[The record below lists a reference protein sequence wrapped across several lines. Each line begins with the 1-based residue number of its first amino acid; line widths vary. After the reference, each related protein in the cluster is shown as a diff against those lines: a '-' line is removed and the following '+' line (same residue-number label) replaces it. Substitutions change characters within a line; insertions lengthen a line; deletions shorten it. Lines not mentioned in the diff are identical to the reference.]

1 MKKLT
6 GEQIIRTYIEFF
18 KERGHTEIES
28 SSLIPHDDP
37 SVLWIN
43 AGVTP
48 LKKYFDGTA
57 VPINRRLT
65 SCQKCIRTG
74 DIESVGKTARHH
86 TFFQMLGNFSVG
98 DYFRTEAITWAYELL
113 TSKKY
118 FDIPKSKLYV
128 TVYPEDKET
137 YDLWVKLGIDESHI
151 VKLENNFWE
160 IGEGPSGPD
169 SEIFYDRGPKY
180 DKEKLGIKLLENEIE
195 NDRYIEIWNNVFSQ
209 YNAKEGVER
218 SKYEE
223 LPSKNIDTGMGV
235 ERMACILQETET
247 NYETDLFMPIM
258 DEISEICQ
266 IKYQG
271 QMEFKVI
278 ADHIRTI
285 TFAISDGASFEN
297 YGRGYVLRRLLRRA
311 ARMGR
316 KLNINHT
323 FMDRLVD
330 VVVDKY
336 MSIYPELAQN
346 RNRIKE
352 LVVKEE
358 ELFQKTLLQGEKRL
372 ETIFKTNKKRI
383 ISGADAFKLYDTYG
397 FPVELTEEYATE
409 NNFIVDTEGFKKY
422 MDAQKEQARLN
433 RKVDNSMNMQNELLL
448 NYKKESKFVGYEKLG
463 VKTKVLD
470 IIKNNKLVE
479 RSNTECYIFLE
490 ENPFYAESGGQV
502 SDKGYLKNDDCK
514 LEVLDVIKC
523 PNKQHLLHVKVLEGE
538 VVAGAE
544 ILTHVLQDVREATCR
559 NHSSTHLIQ
568 KTLQELLGSSVHQAG
583 SKVDENTF
591 RFDFNYHGRLSD
603 ELIVKVEEEANK
615 KVAAAVDAK
624 ISYMDIEDAKK
635 LGAMALFED
644 KYEKVVRVVQLGDS
658 IELCGGTHVNNT
670 KDIGRIAIL
679 SVENKGADTFRLEGT
694 TKDKIKDKII
704 ELLVP
709 YQEEVNKLLDKCNKL
724 VAKAKEEGI
733 DLNFNFEFADI
744 DYQGYQDI
752 VNYKQEIERLKQ
764 TAKELDKEYQNNLAK
779 KSLSDLTEFKNLL
792 EEVNGYNI
800 LIGLCKNYD
809 VSILKQVIDSLSN
822 TYPNSF
828 ILLANVK
835 DSSMNIFAKSTIDN
849 DNIHCGN
856 IVKEISSSLG
866 GNGGGNAK
874 FAQGG
879 ATKTDNLKDILA
891 NYKTKIVE
899 ILK

>member
-57 VPINRRLT
+57 VPTNRRLT

-128 TVYPEDKET
+128 TVYPDDKET

-346 RNRIKE
+346 RSRIKE

-397 FPVELTEEYATE
+397 FPIELTVELAHEKGL
-409 NNFIVDTEGFKKY
+409 NVDEEGFKEKFKAHQELSRTASAGQFKGGLSGNNEIETKY
-422 MDAQKEQARLN
+422 HTATH
-433 RKVDNSMNMQNELLL
+433 LL
-448 NYKKESKFVGYEKLG
+448 NAALKQVVSK
-463 VKTKVLD
+463 D
-470 IIKNNKLVE
+470 
-479 RSNTECYIFLE
+479 
-490 ENPFYAESGGQV
+490 
-502 SDKGYLKNDDCK
+502 
-514 LEVLDVIKC
+514 
-523 PNKQHLLHVKVLEGE
+523 
-538 VVAGAE
+538 
-544 ILTHVLQDVREATCR
+544 
-559 NHSSTHLIQ
+559 
-568 KTLQELLGSSVHQAG
+568 VHQKG
-583 SKVDENTF
+583 SNITDERM
-591 RFDFNYHGRLSD
+591 RFDFSCDHKLTD
-603 ELIVKVEEEANK
+603 EEKKQTEDLVNKWINEGLPVRVEEMKKEEAIASGAECMFIEK
-615 KVAAAVDAK
+615 
-624 ISYMDIEDAKK
+624 YPDIVTV
-635 LGAMALFED
+635 
-644 KYEKVVRVVQLGDS
+644 YTIGDNVS
-658 IELCGGTHVNNT
+658 KELCGGPHVKNT
-670 KDIGRIAIL
+670 
-679 SVENKGADTFRLEGT
+679 S
-694 TKDKIKDKII
+694 
-704 ELLVP
+704 EL
-709 YQEEVNKLLDKCNKL
+709 
-724 VAKAKEEGI
+724 GH
-733 DLNFNFEFADI
+733 
-744 DYQGYQDI
+744 
-752 VNYKQEIERLKQ
+752 
-764 TAKELDKEYQNNLAK
+764 
-779 KSLSDLTEFKNLL
+779 FK
-792 EEVNGYNI
+792 
-800 LIGLCKNYD
+800 
-809 VSILKQVIDSLSN
+809 
-822 TYPNSF
+822 
-828 ILLANVK
+828 
-835 DSSMNIFAKSTIDN
+835 
-849 DNIHCGN
+849 
-856 IVKEISSSLG
+856 IVKEEASSAG
-866 GNGGGNAK
+866 VRRIKA
-874 FAQGG
+874 
-879 ATKTDNLKDILA
+879 IL
-891 NYKTKIVE
+891 E
-899 ILK
+899 